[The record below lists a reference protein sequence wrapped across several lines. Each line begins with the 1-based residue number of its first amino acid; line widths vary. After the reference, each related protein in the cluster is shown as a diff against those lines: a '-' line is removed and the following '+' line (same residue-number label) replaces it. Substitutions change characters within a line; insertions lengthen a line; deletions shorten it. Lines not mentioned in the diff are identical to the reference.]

1 VRQGRK
7 CPDRGLGRDWS
18 AKSLPR
24 NNDDREP
31 RFSLT
36 RESRG
41 SPLETIVTR
50 ACGGYIHAMALML
63 GKLYTALREAGVD
76 ADKARGASEEV
87 ATYEN
92 RIANIEAKLTVLIWM
107 AGFNLVMTVTLIGK
121 EFLGH

>member
-1 VRQGRK
+1 
-7 CPDRGLGRDWS
+7 
-18 AKSLPR
+18 
-24 NNDDREP
+24 
-31 RFSLT
+31 
-36 RESRG
+36 
-41 SPLETIVTR
+41 
-50 ACGGYIHAMALML
+50 MALML